1 MIEASDE
8 LRRRAYWTAQLEA
21 AWEFMERIFE
31 YPVEECGE
39 PMLPLPLVAEEAGVE
54 IACCPLPHVDGNPRL
69 YWLRRGLAPNF
80 LAAAREM
87 NEHGWV
93 LKLEDVFRTE
103 SMQRG
108 NSRRDDV
115 FLRVLD
121 RTQWECGSNTPPLPL
136 LLRRLG
142 ALVASAPKVGT
153 HMSGSAMD
161 ISVLNRD
168 TGEEIDRGGPY
179 PEISERTP
187 MGSPFVSE
195 TARRN
200 REEITALMRRHGF
213 VEYPW
218 EFWHYN
224 ACDAYEA
231 VLLNSGQPP
240 RYGAVHLNTSD
251 GSVTPILEPNALL
264 NEPGEIRALMERVL
278 SKE

>member
-1 MIEASDE
+1 MEASDDF
-8 LRRRAYWTAQLEA
+8 RRRAFWTAQMEEA
-21 AWEFMERIFE
+21 WAFMERIFE

-39 PMLPLPLVAEEAGVE
+39 PMLPLPLAAAEAGVE
-54 IACCPLPHVDGNPRL
+54 VACCPLPHVDGNPRL
-69 YWLRRGLAPNF
+69 FWLRHGLVPDF

-87 NEHGWV
+87 NERGWV
-93 LKLEDVFRTE
+93 LLLEDVFRTE

-115 FLRVLD
+115 FLSVLE
-121 RTQWECGSNTPPLPL
+121 RTQWECGSHTPPFPL

-142 ALVASAPKVGT
+142 AMVACAPKVGT

-161 ISVLNRD
+161 ISVLDRD
-168 TGEEIDRGGPY
+168 TGEIVDRGGPY
-179 PEISERTP
+179 PEMSERTP
-187 MGSPFVSE
+187 MGSPFISE

-213 VEYPW
+213 VTYPW

-224 ACDAYEA
+224 AGDAYEA
-231 VLLNSGQPP
+231 MLLNSGQPA
-240 RYGAVHLNTSD
+240 RYGAVHLNTAD
-251 GSVTPILEPNALL
+251 GSVTPIAEPNTLL

-278 SKE
+278 SEG